1 METPLAKAV
10 GVFKDWGMK
19 GVWKSALILAVGIL
33 WSGCHATKVTEPQ
46 RSVTEQFL
54 LSSAA
59 ERAVA
64 QVDLSVLKGRK
75 VFVQERYFKGYDEAF
90 AIGAIRERISKA
102 GALMMGQEAAAD
114 VIVEIRSGGL
124 GLDTRESLV
133 GIPALNMPIPLTG
146 PVSTPEIALYKSAKA
161 DSAGKFALFAYER
174 VSGEHV
180 HSTGP
185 MAGTGFFHHYRFLGL
200 LNWRSTDVPELD
212 PKLRKRLRK

>member
-1 METPLAKAV
+1 MNGA
-10 GVFKDWGMK
+10 
-19 GVWKSALILAVGIL
+19 WKSGLLLAAGIL
-33 WSGCHATKVTEPQ
+33 WGGCHATKVTEPQ

-54 LSSAA
+54 LSAAA

-75 VFVQERYFKGYDEAF
+75 VFVQEKYFKSYDEGF
-90 AIGAIRERISKA
+90 AIGVIRERISKA
-102 GALMMGQEAAAD
+102 GALMMTQETAAD

-124 GLDTRESLV
+124 GLDSRESLL

-146 PVSTPEIALYKSAKA
+146 PVSTPEIALYKSALA

-180 HSTGP
+180 HSTGT
-185 MAGTGFFHHYRFLGL
+185 MAGTAYFHHYRFLGL

-212 PKLRKRLRK
+212 PKIRKRLRK

>member
-1 METPLAKAV
+1 MKCVWKAV
-10 GVFKDWGMK
+10 VLAAAGMA
-19 GVWKSALILAVGIL
+19 WC
-33 WSGCHATKVTEPQ
+33 GCHSTKVTEPQ

-54 LSSAA
+54 LSAAA

-64 QVDLSVLKGRK
+64 EVDLSVLKGRK

-124 GLDTRESLV
+124 GLDTRESLF
-133 GIPALNMPIPLTG
+133 GIPALNMPIPLAG
-146 PVSTPEIALYKSAKA
+146 PVSTPEIALYKSAMA

-174 VSGEHV
+174 VSGEHL
-180 HSTGP
+180 HATGT
-185 MAGTGFFHHYRFLGL
+185 MAGTAYFHHYRFLGL
-200 LNWRSTDVPELD
+200 LNWRLTDVPELD
-212 PKLRKRLRK
+212 PKIRKRLQK

>member
-1 METPLAKAV
+1 
-10 GVFKDWGMK
+10 MK
-19 GVWKSALILAVGIL
+19 GAWKSGLLLAAAGIL
-33 WSGCHATKVTEPQ
+33 WGGCHATKVTEPQ

-54 LSSAA
+54 LSAAA

-75 VFVQERYFKGYDEAF
+75 VFVQERYFKGYDEGF

-114 VIVEIRSGGL
+114 VIVEIRNGGL
-124 GLDTRESLV
+124 GLDTRESLI

-146 PVSTPEIALYKSAKA
+146 PVSTPEIALYKSAMA

-180 HSTGP
+180 HSTGA
-185 MAGTGFFHHYRFLGL
+185 MAGTAFFHHYRFLGL